1 MPRNEGQRKYDPRSS
16 EVKVSAIRELIK
28 MSEKYDQNPE
38 KIHRKEICG
47 DHELRKTLYCS
58 DCRKYMCDR
67 CYVMD
72 PTKLPGQPSMNHS
85 EHKTTQISKM
95 AYEVLDLFTIQF
107 KEFSTNITQIQKLAP
122 QDWKLQI
129 RKSLLDFFD
138 QI

>member
-1 MPRNEGQRKYDPRSS
+1 
-16 EVKVSAIRELIK
+16 
-28 MSEKYDQNPE
+28 
-38 KIHRKEICG
+38 
-47 DHELRKTLYCS
+47 
-58 DCRKYMCDR
+58 
-67 CYVMD
+67 
-72 PTKLPGQPSMNHS
+72 MNHS